1 MAISEEEVS
10 RLHKANRPS
19 AQVHLR
25 TETTKL
31 IIYSYVECELQF
43 VCGRMYKN
51 YSTVYALEIEPL
63 KYVNNFPPRSSST
76 LLFFSAAPYASHLE
90 ALKISARYDQW

>member
-1 MAISEEEVS
+1 MAISEEEVL
-10 RLHKANRPS
+10 RLHKANRLS
-19 AQVHLR
+19 ARVHLR

-51 YSTVYALEIEPL
+51 YS
-63 KYVNNFPPRSSST
+63 KSG
-76 LLFFSAAPYASHLE
+76 
-90 ALKISARYDQW
+90 